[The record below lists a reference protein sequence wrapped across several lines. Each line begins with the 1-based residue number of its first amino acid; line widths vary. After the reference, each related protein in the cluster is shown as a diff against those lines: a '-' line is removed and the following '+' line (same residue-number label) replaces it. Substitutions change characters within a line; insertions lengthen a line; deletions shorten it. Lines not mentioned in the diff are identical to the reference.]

1 MSLVHVQSPVTYT
14 RDPHDIPF
22 LPCLRSLSPAAPIP
36 SPTPSLLSS
45 PAAPLRAQRSRPRM
59 RAGLVPSIHFT
70 TVQGRRSR
78 IELSDRVAVEVCRRT

>member
-1 MSLVHVQSPVTYT
+1 
-14 RDPHDIPF
+14 
-22 LPCLRSLSPAAPIP
+22 
-36 SPTPSLLSS
+36 
-45 PAAPLRAQRSRPRM
+45 M